1 MRRHGQQVKKQTVE
15 KSDPVADRFMK
26 MLAMAK
32 EPDVEI
38 EPTKITKKPVPLQIQ
53 AKPILANIGT
63 VATHKKK
70 IMSWEIE
77 EPKESADSLI
87 ETAMVSLG
95 FKKPK
100 PKPPAPV
107 QPGCIPLQAPCAPL
121 QLVNELRQRTRWDSP
136 QRLPVIAANARAF
149 AG

>member
-1 MRRHGQQVKKQTVE
+1 MKGDSKETLRRIEAEFTRMRRQGQRVKKQTVE

-26 MLAMAK
+26 MLLAAK

-38 EPTKITKKPVPLQIQ
+38 EPTTIKKPVPLQIQ

-63 VATHKKK
+63 VTAHKKK

-77 EPKESADSLI
+77 EPTESADSLI

-100 PKPPAPV
+100 PK
-107 QPGCIPLQAPCAPL
+107 L
-121 QLVNELRQRTRWDSP
+121 TMDSLKCNIM
-136 QRLPVIAANARAF
+136 LPKKKSIWSKKIF
-149 AG
+149 